1 VVRVII
7 FKYSPDHE
15 GVRNTMRPRFRSRH
29 IKARRARIIQIV
41 EDVLDTLGDEIDLL
55 TKLAV
60 PVSVAVS
67 GELVGI
73 NPADR
78 SNLADLGQASVA
90 GLEGFV

>member
-1 VVRVII
+1 
-7 FKYSPDHE
+7 
-15 GVRNTMRPRFRSRH
+15 MRARFRSRH
-29 IKARRARIIQIV
+29 IKARRTRIIQIV
-41 EDVLDTLGDEIDLL
+41 DDVLDTLGDEIDLL

-78 SNLADLGQASVA
+78 SNLADLVQASVA